1 MMMKKLC
8 FLVFVLIVG
17 IANSQTIEQLFTEG
31 NSLYKE
37 GRYEEAII
45 RYDSIIAQQKV
56 SSELYY
62 NLGNCY
68 YKLNKVA
75 PAIYHYEKAVQ
86 LDPLNEDAVNNLI
99 FAKRLTLDRIEEL
112 PKTVFQKFNENYLQ
126 KLTYNEWAVVCVVL
140 SFLATLLFLLFYF
153 SFTPNKKRFYFV
165 SSMVAF
171 ILLFSSIIITYN
183 QYKFSQSNTYAIIYL
198 EKVTVKNAPTFNS
211 NEVFTLHEG
220 TKVKVL
226 DSVDDWKKIK
236 LADGKIGWVEINSLK
251 VL

>member
-1 MMMKKLC
+1 MMRKIY
-8 FLVFVLIVG
+8 FLVVTFIVG
-17 IANSQTIEQLFTEG
+17 VVHAQTADQLFAEG
-31 NSLYKE
+31 NTLYKD
-37 GRYEEAII
+37 GKYEQAIM

-75 PAIYHYEKAVQ
+75 PAIYHYEKAIQ
-86 LDPLNEDAVNNLI
+86 LDPLNEDAANNLV

-112 PKTVFQKFNENYLQ
+112 PKTIFQKFNENYLQ
-126 KLTYNEWAVVCVVL
+126 KLTYNEWAVVCIVL
-140 SFLATLLFLLFYF
+140 SFLATILFLSFYF
-153 SFTPNKKRFYFV
+153 SVTPNKKRLYFV
-165 SSMVAF
+165 TSMVAF
-171 ILLFSSIIITYN
+171 LLLFSSIAITFN
-183 QYKFSQSNTYAIIYL
+183 QYNFNKSNTYAIIYL
-198 EKVTVKNAPTFNS
+198 EKATVKNAPTFNS
-211 NEVFTLHEG
+211 DEVFTLHEG

-236 LADGKIGWVEINSLK
+236 LADGKIGWIEVNSLK